1 MTSLRAELLGLPGGL
16 PRFRL
21 LLPEGWSATE
31 ITPEAT
37 EQMEQQARKVF
48 MRAGRPDLD
57 AVFSSTL
64 ERAMRELGRAGGRYA
79 ILPGAGPDGVAPPLS
94 LIVSLI
100 SGEADAPLDDW
111 VAARFRRGAEMLDR
125 SGQIVL
131 WRERSP
137 AGERGVEQAQSTYVA
152 PVPDTARTKALM
164 FTGTALVEEGVPD
177 TSDAVVAGYAVF
189 DAIVSTLSWVLV
201 DAGTRRA

>member
-57 AVFSSTL
+57 GVFSSTL
-64 ERAMRELGRAGGRYA
+64 ERAMRELGRAGGRYRA
-79 ILPGAGPDGVAPPLS
+79 GGEPGVRRAAVPP
-94 LIVSLI
+94 
-100 SGEADAPLDDW
+100 GDRRE
-111 VAARFRRGAEMLDR
+111 RGAHRIRRR
-125 SGQIVL
+125 SG
-131 WRERSP
+131 R
-137 AGERGVEQAQSTYVA
+137 
-152 PVPDTARTKALM
+152 
-164 FTGTALVEEGVPD
+164 
-177 TSDAVVAGYAVF
+177 
-189 DAIVSTLSWVLV
+189 
-201 DAGTRRA
+201 